1 MHRFQESELSCL
13 PFEKAA
19 SQWLESRR
27 PFLGART
34 QEDYRN
40 YIKTLSGVFGEMQ
53 LSEITTDQIRAY
65 QKMRLSRAGAS
76 IINHECSLIQQ
87 MLKRIGCWAEIAHDY
102 QPLSLPKESPHRAL
116 SEAEE
121 ECLYRMGPQFPQ
133 WDVAYC
139 AFVTSINTTAGPGE
153 IRHLRLQDIDVEKRI
168 MRVQPE
174 GAKNVHRI
182 RPIPLSDSALEAVQ
196 YLWNRAQKL
205 GSNEPA
211 HYLLPYRVRTGVYD
225 PTKPCKGWRTAHDAL
240 LKACDIQVSPYSF
253 RHHAITKL
261 LENPDVSEEVAE
273 ALAGH
278 ISHQMKKRYSHIRM
292 EARRAAVEA
301 LSRVHPAAAAAD
313 KTDLVYLSNQ
323 QVHEMVEAGLP
334 AKVIAAKIQRSSGN
348 FDTSPEVLKK
358 LKASGVHDSI
368 IIAMVQAS

>member
-1 MHRFQESELSCL
+1 
-13 PFEKAA
+13 
-19 SQWLESRR
+19 
-27 PFLGART
+27 
-34 QEDYRN
+34 
-40 YIKTLSGVFGEMQ
+40 
-53 LSEITTDQIRAY
+53 
-65 QKMRLSRAGAS
+65 
-76 IINHECSLIQQ
+76 
-87 MLKRIGCWAEIAHDY
+87 
-102 QPLSLPKESPHRAL
+102 
-116 SEAEE
+116 
-121 ECLYRMGPQFPQ
+121 
-133 WDVAYC
+133 
-139 AFVTSINTTAGPGE
+139 
-153 IRHLRLQDIDVEKRI
+153 
-168 MRVQPE
+168 
-174 GAKNVHRI
+174 
-182 RPIPLSDSALEAVQ
+182 
-196 YLWNRAQKL
+196 
-205 GSNEPA
+205 
-211 HYLLPYRVRTGVYD
+211 
-225 PTKPCKGWRTAHDAL
+225 
-240 LKACDIQVSPYSF
+240 VSPYSF

>member
-139 AFVTSINTTAGPGE
+139 AFVISINTTAGPGE

-225 PTKPCKGWRTAHDAL
+225 PTKPCKGWRTAHDA
-240 LKACDIQVSPYSF
+240 F
-253 RHHAITKL
+253 
-261 LENPDVSEEVAE
+261 
-273 ALAGH
+273 
-278 ISHQMKKRYSHIRM
+278 HIRM